1 MDSVK
6 LSMLE
11 EAQDGNN
18 SNPKLVGSASLE
30 SLDRKT
36 SLSDVNQLLAD
47 LDQDLSFIDA
57 EWSAEGSA
65 IVLPSASASATAAFS
80 PAHSSSRVPAASSCA
95 PAIGHRTRSGSPAAA
110 SRAGANGAL
119 DYWAARAKVKKQAAA
134 TKKAAED
141 KAVRLKTKEE
151 ATATPL
157 VVKKSI
163 EKAAEGAAPFGKNST
178 AGAGNR
184 KPHSTAVSERSLQQQ
199 TSSERASPLTQL
211 SGAQLQAAALSK
223 DIKAV
228 ARATDQKA
236 AADKKVAAEAANKS
250 PATTEGEGGAAVK
263 EKEQADFS
271 RW

>member
-6 LSMLE
+6 LGVLAE
-11 EAQDGNN
+11 NEDRIN
-18 SNPKLVGSASLE
+18 SNPKLVGSVSLE

-47 LDQDLSFIDA
+47 LDRDLSFIDA

-65 IVLPSASASATAAFS
+65 IILPSASASATPAFS
-80 PAHSSSRVPAASSCA
+80 PVHTSSTVPATSSCA
-95 PAIGHRTRSGSPAAA
+95 PAIGHRLHAGSPAAA
-110 SRAGANGAL
+110 SRAGAKGAS

-134 TKKAAED
+134 TKNAAED
-141 KAVRLKTKEE
+141 KAVRLQTKEE

-157 VVKKSI
+157 AVKKAI
-163 EKAAEGAAPFGKNST
+163 EKAAEGAALSGKNST

-184 KPHSTAVSERSLQQQ
+184 NPHSTAVPERSVQRY
-199 TSSERASPLTQL
+199 TSSEQASPLTQL

-228 ARATDQKA
+228 AKATDQKA
-236 AADKKVAAEAANKS
+236 AADKQAAPKTANKS
-250 PATTEGEGGAAVK
+250 PATTEGEGGTAVK